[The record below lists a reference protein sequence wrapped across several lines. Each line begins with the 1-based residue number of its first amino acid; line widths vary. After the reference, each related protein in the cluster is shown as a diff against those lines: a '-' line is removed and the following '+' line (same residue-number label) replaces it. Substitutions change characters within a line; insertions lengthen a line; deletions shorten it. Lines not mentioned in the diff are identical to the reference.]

1 MELHGEAL
9 AGDDGTLDST
19 EMAIVKR
26 TLASSCDKLATGGS
40 PHDPN
45 GGYGLLDAVQWA
57 SEIAFELNLDV

>member
-1 MELHGEAL
+1 
-9 AGDDGTLDST
+9 
-19 EMAIVKR
+19 MAIVKR